1 MRRAVL
7 VASVALS
14 LVLVVYAVAGFQLYS
29 LGKSTLTQAKSLSEN
44 IGKPN
49 ADGAELKA
57 ALEDLS
63 IKVSQIESKINQGL
77 WKPIIWL
84 SGQKA
89 RFRTAQV
96 ALKTGSD
103 FLSIAPGLMGLEGAR
118 TYLIAFQNPAEARGT
133 GGIIGGYASIRVIN
147 GKTTVLRVGSN
158 VQLHS
163 LQDSPV
169 FISKEF
175 TDLYGSDPG
184 IWQNSNMSP
193 HFPYGAQIW
202 LGLWK
207 KQFGESL
214 DGVIAIDPIALSSI
228 LKVIG
233 PVTMAD
239 GQVITSANV
248 VEQTLSLAYQRF
260 AADNTA
266 RKGYLVDI
274 AKLVLQRLVQ
284 GGYSK
289 IELAR
294 QLSTPAHEG
303 RTLFY
308 STHGDEEKIIEP
320 SIIGGAL
327 SEAPNDEFRVVVEN
341 TAGNK
346 MDYYLDRNVKIKS
359 LACSPQRNTQISV
372 TLTNS
377 VDPKA
382 VLPTYVMGR
391 LDLKKP
397 QGVGNSHGVTLFIY
411 GPPNSKIASARF
423 ANRDIGAGVEGVERK
438 RPVLI
443 TKFDLKPRQPQTLV
457 VEFDGGKGPIS
468 IVKQPLV
475 RDIVSKIDDSC
486 ND

>member
-1 MRRAVL
+1 MRRAVF
-7 VASVALS
+7 VTSVALS
-14 LVLVVYAVAGFQLYS
+14 LVLIVYGLAGFQLYS
-29 LGKSTLTQAKSLSEN
+29 LGKSTLAQARSLSES

-49 ADGAELKA
+49 ADSAKLKA
-57 ALEDLS
+57 ETGDLS
-63 IKVSQIESKINQGL
+63 VNVSRIDSKVNQGL
-77 WKPIIWL
+77 WKPIVFL
-84 SGQKA
+84 SGQGT
-89 RFRTAQV
+89 RFKGVKT

-103 FLSIAPGLMGLEGAR
+103 FLTVAPGLLGLDGAR
-118 TYLIAFQNPAEARGT
+118 TYLLAFQNPAEARGT
-133 GGIIGGYASIRVIN
+133 GGIIGGYASIQVLN
-147 GKTTVLRVGSN
+147 GKITVLRVGSN
-158 VQLHS
+158 AQLHS
-163 LQDSPV
+163 LQDSPI

-175 TDLYGSDPG
+175 TDLYGTDPG

-214 DGVIAIDPIALSSI
+214 DGVITIDPIALSSI

-260 AADNTA
+260 ASDNKE

-274 AKLVLQRLVQ
+274 AKLVLDRLMQ

-289 IELAR
+289 IELAK

-303 RTLFY
+303 RILFY
-308 STHGDEEKIIEP
+308 STHATEEKVIEP
-320 SIIGGAL
+320 SIVGGAL
-327 SEAPNDEFRVVVEN
+327 SEGSNDEFRVVVEN
-341 TAGNK
+341 TSGNK
-346 MDYYLDRNVKIKS
+346 MDYYLDRNVKIKT

-397 QGVGNSHGVTLFIY
+397 EGVGNSHGVTLFIY
-411 GPPNSKIASARF
+411 GPTNSKIASARF
-423 ANRDIGAGVEGVERK
+423 TNSDIGAGVEGVERK

-443 TKFDLKPRQPQTLV
+443 TKFDLKPRQPQTLI
-457 VEFDGGKGPIS
+457 VEFDGGKGPITL
-468 IVKQPLV
+468 VKQPLV
-475 RDIVSKIDDSC
+475 RDLVSKIDDSC

>member
-1 MRRAVL
+1 MRRASL
-7 VASVALS
+7 VGVSA
-14 LVLVVYAVAGFQLYS
+14 LVLVLGVYGVATFQLYS
-29 LGKSTLTQAKSLSEN
+29 VGKSAYDQAKNLSEN
-44 IGKPN
+44 IGKTSSN
-49 ADGAELKA
+49 GVNLKTQ
-57 ALEDLS
+57 LLGLS
-63 IKVSQIESKINQGL
+63 INVTKIESKVNEGI
-77 WKPIIWL
+77 WKPIIWI
-84 SGQKA
+84 SGQSDHFKKLQA
-89 RFRTAQV
+89 G
-96 ALKTGSD
+96 LKTGGE
-103 FLSIAPGLMGLEGAR
+103 FLAVAPGLLGVNGSR

-133 GGIIGGYASIRVIN
+133 GGIIGGYASIKVAH
-147 GKTTVLRVGSN
+147 GKITVLRVGSN
-158 VQLHS
+158 AQLHS
-163 LQDSPV
+163 LPDSPV

-175 TDLYGSDPG
+175 ADLYGTDPG

-214 DGVIAIDPIALSSI
+214 DGVITIDPIALSSI

-248 VEQTLSLAYQRF
+248 VEQTLSIAYQRF
-260 AADNTA
+260 AADNNA

-274 AKLVLQRLVQ
+274 ARLVLARLMQ
-284 GGYSK
+284 GNYSK
-289 IELAR
+289 IELAK
-294 QLSTPAHEG
+294 QLSAPAHQG
-303 RTLFY
+303 RILFY
-308 STHGDEEKIIEP
+308 STHANEEKIIEP
-320 SIIGGAL
+320 SLLGGAL
-327 SEAPNDEFRVVVEN
+327 SEAPNDEFRVVIEN

-346 MDYYLDRNVKIKS
+346 MDYYLDRTVKIKS

-411 GPPNSKIASARF
+411 GPSNSKIASARF
-423 ANRDIGAGVEGVERK
+423 ANSDRGAGVVGTERT

-443 TKFDLKPRQPQTLV
+443 TKFDLVPRQPQTV
-457 VEFDGGKGPIS
+457 IVEFDGGKGPIAL
-468 IVKQPLV
+468 VQQPLV
-475 RDIVSKIDDSC
+475 RDLVSKIDDSC